1 MKNQLTLILITSLL
15 ITFSL
20 KLYAEDV
27 TKIEINIYTNDGVES
42 TTIDTNSDSITI
54 STDSQ
59 LTNSLLTK
67 KSFDTKKQSK
77 YYLSSGFGKIKN
89 DVVASFSAGYK
100 VHPNLSLEGGI
111 LTSAE
116 VYSVSSTSSAA
127 DHSGTAGSKPYTITN
142 TTAGFK
148 VSTNT
153 SFLAGVKY
161 SVPLINLNDLVPNLQ
176 LDKNLNYYTKGG
188 ILFWGVDYSLTLDG
202 TVTFDGVTYSPS
214 GSIPFAN
221 ASGSDIYYGIGVSYP
236 LANETSIRYE
246 YTKSKI
252 AGVNV
257 GGFSGSAVFK
267 F

>member
-1 MKNQLTLILITSLL
+1 MKNQTILILVTSLL

-20 KLYAEDV
+20 KLFAGDIS
-27 TKIEINIYTNDGVES
+27 KIEIIIYSDDGVEK
-42 TTIDTNSDSITI
+42 TIIG
-54 STDSQ
+54 
-59 LTNSLLTK
+59 TNSLSENLLTDSLK
-67 KSFDTKKQSK
+67 PKKQSK

-100 VHPNLSLEGGI
+100 LHPNLSLEAGI
-111 LTSAE
+111 ITSAD
-116 VYSVSSTSSAA
+116 VYSIKSTSTAA
-127 DHSGTAGSKPYTITN
+127 DHSGTAGSKTYTITN
-142 TTAGFK
+142 TTAGLK

-153 SFLAGVKY
+153 SYLAGVNY

-176 LDKNLNYYTKGG
+176 LDKNLNFYTKGG

-214 GSIPFAN
+214 GSIPFAK
-221 ASGSDIYYGIGVSYP
+221 AKGSDIYYGLGVSYP
-236 LANETSIRYE
+236 LANETSIRAE

-252 AGVNV
+252 AGVKI
-257 GGFSGSAVFK
+257 GGFSSSAVFK

>member
-1 MKNQLTLILITSLL
+1 MKNNFIFILITSLL
-15 ITFSL
+15 ITFSP
-20 KLYAEDV
+20 KLFADDIS
-27 TKIEINIYTNDGVES
+27 KIEIILYSDDGVER
-42 TTIDTNSDSITI
+42 TIIG
-54 STDSQ
+54 
-59 LTNSLLTK
+59 TNSLSEDLLID
-67 KSFDTKKQSK
+67 SFKPKKQSK
-77 YYLSSGFGKIKN
+77 YYLSTGFGKIKN

-142 TTAGFK
+142 TTAGLK

-153 SFLAGVKY
+153 SYLAGVKY
-161 SVPLINLNDLVPNLQ
+161 SVPLINLNDLVPHLQ
-176 LDKNLNYYTKGG
+176 LNKNLNFYTKGG

-202 TVTFDGVTYSPS
+202 TITFDGVTYSPS

>member
-15 ITFSL
+15 FTFSL
-20 KLYAEDV
+20 KLFADDIS
-27 TKIEINIYTNDGVES
+27 KIEIILYSDDGVER
-42 TTIDTNSDSITI
+42 TVIG
-54 STDSQ
+54 
-59 LTNSLLTK
+59 TNSLSENLLIN
-67 KSFDTKKQSK
+67 SFKPKKQSK
-77 YYLSSGFGKIKN
+77 YYLSTGFGKIKN
-89 DVVASFSAGYK
+89 DVVANFSAGYK
-100 VHPNLSLEGGI
+100 VHSNLSLEGGI
-111 LTSAE
+111 ITSAE
-116 VYSVSSTSSAA
+116 VYSVSSTSSAG
-127 DHSGTAGSKPYTITN
+127 DHSGTAGSKPYTISN

-153 SFLAGVKY
+153 SYLAGVKY

-176 LDKNLNYYTKGG
+176 LNNLNLYTKGG

-202 TVTFDGVTYSPS
+202 TITFDGVTYSPS
-214 GSIPFAN
+214 GSIPFAK
-221 ASGSDIYYGIGVSYP
+221 ARGSDIYYGLGVSYP
-236 LANETSIRYE
+236 LTNDTSIRYE

>member
-1 MKNQLTLILITSLL
+1 MTKHINFLL
-15 ITFSL
+15 ITTLLLTFSV
-20 KLYAEDV
+20 KLFADDIS
-27 TKIEINIYTNDGVES
+27 KIEIIIYSDDGVEK
-42 TTIDTNSDSITI
+42 TIIG
-54 STDSQ
+54 
-59 LTNSLLTK
+59 TNSLTENLITDSLK
-67 KSFDTKKQSK
+67 PKKQSK

-100 VHPNLSLEGGI
+100 IHPNLSLEAGI
-111 LTSAE
+111 ITSAE
-116 VYSVSSTSSAA
+116 VYSLNSTSSAA

-142 TTAGFK
+142 TSAGLK

-153 SFLAGVKY
+153 SYLAGVKY

-176 LDKNLNYYTKGG
+176 LNNLNFYTKGG

-202 TVTFDGVTYSPS
+202 TITFDGTTYSPS
-214 GSIPFAN
+214 GSIPFAK
-221 ASGSDIYYGIGVSYP
+221 ARGSDLYYGIGVSYP
-236 LANETSIRYE
+236 LTNETSIRYE
-246 YTKSKI
+246 YTKTKI